1 MMSAKLSVS
10 LLIWLYLNYLWLR
23 YSWNCINSFEII
35 KMFKGLFRKGRQLI
49 WRLLLTR
56 MMNCFCRKAFSHI
69 TSQRS
74 VDRGSHHC
82 KPPDTPRTGFKLSQ
96 NLSLGFGRE
105 SCAVVITT
113 TPRFFVSQI
122 EKLLSYEE
130 RKYAIWKLRG
140 DITFR
145 HCSLSAS
152 TLSEGEWLH
161 LEYTMEHESDPSKS
175 TNKQTNWGAW
185 AMFFFNQKLL

>member
-1 MMSAKLSVS
+1 MYEYITKCRFPVTWMMSARLSVS

-35 KMFKGLFRKGRQLI
+35 KMFKWLFRKGRQLI
-49 WRLLLTR
+49 WRLLLTS

-96 NLSLGFGRE
+96 KPEF
-105 SCAVVITT
+105 
-113 TPRFFVSQI
+113 RFRS
-122 EKLLSYEE
+122 
-130 RKYAIWKLRG
+130 WKLCSSDNHNSAVFRISDWKVTVIRG
-140 DITFR
+140 TKVRDMKIARRYNF
-145 HCSLSAS
+145 
-152 TLSEGEWLH
+152 
-161 LEYTMEHESDPSKS
+161 
-175 TNKQTNWGAW
+175 
-185 AMFFFNQKLL
+185 

>member
-113 TPRFFVSQI
+113 TPRRYYTRLISTETSPLQKTSDGAWTENAWFPSANCPT
-122 EKLLSYEE
+122 LSY
-130 RKYAIWKLRG
+130 
-140 DITFR
+140 
-145 HCSLSAS
+145 S
-152 TLSEGEWLH
+152 
-161 LEYTMEHESDPSKS
+161 P
-175 TNKQTNWGAW
+175 
-185 AMFFFNQKLL
+185 